1 MACDGLGVNKQMEAR
16 MTEDEMKG
24 FLKDNEEAIKL
35 AVRDKLIAGIVDEH
49 RWSITDEVS
58 KAVNQFVKDE
68 IVPDVVKHLAG
79 EKGVI
84 LAAAIEG
91 TRQIGNLITE
101 KMVAEATKSINGY
114 GMNDVL
120 KSIFKGY

>member
-1 MACDGLGVNKQMEAR
+1 
-16 MTEDEMKG
+16 MTEDEMKD
-24 FLKDNEEAIKL
+24 FLKANDEAIKTS
-35 AVRDKLIAGIVDEH
+35 VRDKLIAGIVAEH
-49 RWSITDEVS
+49 RWEIGGEVA
-58 KAVNQFVKDE
+58 KAVNEYIKTE
-68 IVPDVVKHLAG
+68 IVPEVTKHLAG

-91 TRQIGNLITE
+91 SRQIGNLITE

-120 KSIFKGY
+120 KAMFRGY